1 MKKRMFLALDISGTD
16 KVKIAHWR
24 EQHLLLPFKAI
35 NEQNFHITLA
45 FLGLI
50 DNAQQLSVEKAIN
63 RQQHFIQQQLKAF
76 VQQDKALSIVLS
88 HLGYFKKAQVLHLMP
103 ATCPDWLIFL
113 NKVMVQLSHNCNI
126 ALANSPYQAHLSLY
140 RKAKLPLP
148 APFENIQQ
156 IVVKQQL
163 RITSFS
169 LYHSY
174 STALGVRY
182 EPVNTWQINF

>member
-1 MKKRMFLALDISGTD
+1 MKKRMFLALDISGAD

-24 EQHLLLPFKAI
+24 EQHLLLPFKTI

-50 DNAQQLSVEKAIN
+50 DNAQQLRVEKSIN
-63 RQQHFIQQQLKAF
+63 QQLPFIQQQLKAF
-76 VQQDKALSIVLS
+76 VQQDKALSLVLS

-103 ATCPDWLIFL
+103 TTCPEWLVYL
-113 NKVMVQLSHNCNI
+113 NKVIVQLSHNCNI
-126 ALANSPYQAHLSLY
+126 ALANSTYQAHLSLY

-148 APFENIQQ
+148 APFANIQQ

-163 RITSFS
+163 QITSFS

-174 STALGVRY
+174 STAFGVRY

>member
-1 MKKRMFLALDISGTD
+1 MKKRMFLALDISGAD

-50 DNAQQLSVEKAIN
+50 DNAQQLSVEKSIN
-63 RQQHFIQQQLKAF
+63 QHQHFIQQQLKAF
-76 VQQDKALSIVLS
+76 VQQEQVLSVVLS

-103 ATCPDWLIFL
+103 ATCPDWLMYL
-113 NKVMVQLSHNCNI
+113 NKLIVQLSRNCNI

-163 RITSFS
+163 CITSFS
-169 LYHSY
+169 LYHSC
-174 STALGVRY
+174 STALGVHY
-182 EPVNTWQINF
+182 NPVSTWKINF